1 MNTNLAPLVGKF
13 RKSFLAK
20 CQLLLALS
28 CCLAVGRSFAA
39 DDILWGGS
47 DGYWSDPAGWAAGS
61 VPTGDSSEGA
71 AVVNA
76 QCTVTITNGDS
87 IASHGFAVRGK
98 GVVKMSG
105 GRWENTRDDDTFY
118 VSSTD
123 NSQVGTLEVYDGE
136 LYLNGNMM
144 VGRYGVGT
152 FSRYGGSTSV
162 KDWLC
167 LGQRGGSLGRAALLG
182 GSIVQRTQ
190 NEDAGMVVGN
200 SGTGEC
206 LIGGT
211 ADVTVNGAKGVW
223 FGRYDTSVP
232 TNSLALAKG
241 GSLSVKR
248 LSSGTAGTRVFL
260 FDGGTLR
267 TTADAAALVTD
278 GSSGART
285 LSEFSVT
292 DRGGVVDTCGNSV
305 TVNQPLTASSAAS
318 KANLVHRWSF
328 NGDARD
334 SIGGT
339 SAAISGS
346 ASLEAKPGSVAI
358 PGGAHGTST
367 VDLGSGLIPTGS
379 EGFTVEVWGTLV
391 EESAWAMCFEIGSR
405 GSGGSRDA
413 LVFAWLGS
421 AAGKGGLYGPT
432 LDMYY
437 SDRVNA
443 YSRSKFE
450 VGKEYHVAVT
460 FSPTGDGGWTVTCWR
475 QEAGTGRIENVV
487 SMTAPSGWSPSLQN
501 ASKFLLG
508 TSLAS
513 DADGNCMYNE
523 VRIWDRPLSEDEIVL
538 NDVAGPDVVDGS
550 FVKKG
555 AGTLTLTGENTF
567 AAPVRIEAGTL
578 ALAAGA
584 TLAEDCDVTVA
595 TNTVL
600 SLASGA
606 YPRGGVVVEVDEYG
620 CSGCI
625 ASTDTLDLSQLSISI
640 ANPSALSKE
649 HRYTIVTSTGGFT
662 GTLPPIELP
671 PKWVWK
677 ISGNRLTVSYPH
689 GLTIVFK

>member
-39 DDILWGGS
+39 DILWGGS

-105 GRWENTRDDDTFY
+105 GRWENTRDDDIFY

-144 VGRYGVGT
+144 VGRHGT
-152 FSRYGGSTSV
+152 GTYLQYGGSVSV
-162 KDWLC
+162 KDWIC
-167 LGQRGGSLGRAALLG
+167 LGQQNSSGTTGRALFLG
-182 GSIVQRTQ
+182 GSAIQRTTT
-190 NEDAGMVVGN
+190 DSAGLVVGN
-200 SGTGEC
+200 YGSGI
-206 LIGGT
+206 LLVGGT
-211 ADVTVNGAKGVW
+211 ANVELNGGQGLWINRKNTSLVNEAV
-223 FGRYDTSVP
+223 
-232 TNSLALAKG
+232 LAKG
-241 GSLSVKR
+241 GTLSLKR
-248 LSSGTAGTRVFL
+248 MSTGTSGTRNFV

-278 GSSGART
+278 GGSGART

-346 ASLEAKPGSVAI
+346 ASLEAESGCVAI
-358 PGGAHGTST
+358 PGGDHGTST

-379 EGFTVEVWGTLV
+379 KGFTVEVWGTLV

-437 SDRVNA
+437 SARVNA
-443 YSRSKFE
+443 YSTSKFE

-513 DADGNCMYNE
+513 DADGHCTYNE

-584 TLAEDCDVTVA
+584 TLAEGCDVMIA
-595 TNTVL
+595 TNAVL

-606 YPRGGVVVEVDEYG
+606 YPKGAVAFEVDG
-620 CSGCI
+620 AGHVGSI
-625 ASTDTLDLSQLSISI
+625 SSAAALDLSKLSISI
-640 ANPSALSKE
+640 ANPSALS
-649 HRYTIVTSTGGFT
+649 RGTAYTIISSPLGFT
-662 GTLPPIELP
+662 GDFAATDIPRG
-671 PKWVWK
+671 W
-677 ISGNRLTVSYPH
+677 RLSMRDDKVVLAAR
-689 GLTIVFK
+689 GLSIVVY

>member
-1 MNTNLAPLVGKF
+1 MNTNRTPLVGKV
-13 RKSFLAK
+13 RKSFLVK

-28 CCLAVGRSFAA
+28 CCLAVGRSFAE
-39 DDILWGGS
+39 IFWGGS

-61 VPTGDSSEGA
+61 VPTGDSSEDA

-87 IASHGFAVRGK
+87 IATHGFAVRGK
-98 GVVKMSG
+98 GVVKMTG
-105 GRWENTRDDDTFY
+105 GRWENTRDDDVFY

-144 VGRYGVGT
+144 VGRYGTGT
-152 FSRYGGSTSV
+152 YLQYGGSVSV
-162 KDWLC
+162 KDWIC
-167 LGQRGGSLGRAALLG
+167 LGQQNSSATGRALFLG
-182 GSIVQRTQ
+182 GSAIQRTTT
-190 NEDAGMVVGN
+190 DSAGLVVGN
-200 SGTGEC
+200 NGSGI
-206 LIGGT
+206 LLVGGT
-211 ADVTVNGAKGVW
+211 ANVELNGGQGLWINRKNTSLVNEAV
-223 FGRYDTSVP
+223 
-232 TNSLALAKG
+232 LAKG
-241 GSLSVKR
+241 GTLSLKR
-248 LSSGTAGTRVFL
+248 MSTGTSGTRNFV

-278 GSSGART
+278 GGSGART

-339 SAAISGS
+339 SAAISGA
-346 ASLEAKPGSVAI
+346 ASLDQVPGSVAI
-358 PGGAHGTST
+358 PGGVHGTSA
-367 VDLGSGLIPTGS
+367 VDLGSGLVPTGP

-391 EESAWAMCFEIGSR
+391 EESAWAMCFEIGSK
-405 GSGGSRDA
+405 GSNPGRDA

-421 AAGKGGLYGPT
+421 AAGKGGRYGPT

-437 SDRVNA
+437 SARVNA
-443 YSRSKFE
+443 YSTSKFE
-450 VGKEYHVAVT
+450 VRKEYHVAVT

-487 SMTAPSGWSPSLQN
+487 SMTAPSGWSPALQN

-513 DADGNCMYNE
+513 DADGHCTYNE
-523 VRIWDRPLSEDEIVL
+523 VRIWNRPLSEYEIVL

-584 TLAEDCDVTVA
+584 TLAEGCDVTVA

-606 YPRGGVVVEVDEYG
+606 YPRGGVAVEVDEYG